1 MKRVLW
7 RLVLLSVVGVWG
19 CQFLVSAARQEMQSR
34 AKEVVDWELGPEEIM
49 CGLGAEVGANVLGAG
64 RIYVSLDRDSAAVYV
79 LLIVYIGLVLP
90 GIGAGCSHWIRSR
103 FRRD

>member
-7 RLVLLSVVGVWG
+7 RLVLVSVVAVWG
-19 CQFLVSAARQEMQSR
+19 CQFLVSAAKQEVQSR
-34 AKEVVDWELGPEEIM
+34 AKEVVDWELGPDEAL
-49 CGLGAEVGANVLGAG
+49 CGLGAEVGANLLGAG